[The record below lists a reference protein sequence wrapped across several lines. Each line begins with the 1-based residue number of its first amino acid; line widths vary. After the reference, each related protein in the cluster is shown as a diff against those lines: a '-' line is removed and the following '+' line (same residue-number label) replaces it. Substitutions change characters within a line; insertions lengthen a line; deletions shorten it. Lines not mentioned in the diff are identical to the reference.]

1 MLSNK
6 WIGVEKQEQKFIIK
20 GEGVSNIYSS
30 LLNPKSEN
38 YLISTFHGIENL
50 IKKEINEYNKRTF
63 DSVRAEHPERVDD
76 VGELSGGASKFSIG
90 NLFRTFLRRKQA

>member
-6 WIGVEKQEQKFIIK
+6 WIGIEKQEQKFIIK

-63 DSVRAEHPERVDD
+63 DSSRAECV
-76 VGELSGGASKFSIG
+76 
-90 NLFRTFLRRKQA
+90 